1 MVVRFAARGLPRIP
15 GVLAIILMNLLAFDQ
30 HFAVAVEQPIIIPEI
45 FHRWRLPGDENKP
58 GITIDEISKCMQAR
72 ELYDYLIREGAELE
86 HASGEVAK
94 EMESVRSRQTEI
106 QAADAKLGD
115 SVRGFNERGEALE
128 RRRADIERARK
139 TIQGAAEVKAFNDR
153 VALFNK
159 EVAAHQRQDGVLK
172 SALKEHADKVAGYN
186 GIVGRSNRIIAAY
199 NARVAPYKAEA
210 EQFEQLQ
217 ADYKQRCVGER
228 RFTR

>member
-1 MVVRFAARGLPRIP
+1 VDGRALRGTRFASNP
-15 GVLAIILMNLLAFDQ
+15 GVLAIVLMNLLAFDQ
-30 HFAVAVEQPIIIPEI
+30 HFAVAAEQPIIIPEI

-58 GITIDEISKCMQAR
+58 GIAIDEISRCMGSDLQAR

-94 EMESVRSRQTEI
+94 EMESVRSRQTDI

-139 TIQGAAEVKAFNDR
+139 TIQAPQKGRPSTTGLRYSTKR
-153 VALFNK
+153 S
-159 EVAAHQRQDGVLK
+159 QRTRSK
-172 SALKEHADKVAGYN
+172 TTC
-186 GIVGRSNRIIAAY
+186 SNR
-199 NARVAPYKAEA
+199 RS
-210 EQFEQLQ
+210 
-217 ADYKQRCVGER
+217 RS
-228 RFTR
+228 TRTRLPDPTAS